1 LEEKSTVIWAFRKN
15 TTLFFCCK
23 KTTLC
28 GVKETPVGAV
38 LGGFDG

>member
-1 LEEKSTVIWAFRKN
+1 LEGKSRTIFTFRKN